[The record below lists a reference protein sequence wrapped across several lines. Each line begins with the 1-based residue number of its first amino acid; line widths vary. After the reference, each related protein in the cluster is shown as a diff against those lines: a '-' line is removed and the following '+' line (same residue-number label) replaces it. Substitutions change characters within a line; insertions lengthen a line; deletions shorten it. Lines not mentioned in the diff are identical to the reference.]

1 MTNEEIFALMD
12 RFEHGACAT
21 FKLTMKDFSLELGKA
36 AASAPN
42 PAPVAA
48 PTSVVAAAPA
58 PETLEGLFVTAPLVG
73 TYYASAA
80 PDQPPFV
87 KAGDKVKKGQ
97 TVCLME
103 AMKMMSEVPA
113 PCDLIVEEL
122 LRADGEL
129 VAFGDAI
136 LRYRAV

>member
-12 RFEHGACAT
+12 RFEQSACAT

-36 AASAPN
+36 MASAPN

-48 PTSVVAAAPA
+48 PT
-58 PETLEGLFVTAPLVG
+58 PEKPEGLFVTAPLVG

-87 KAGDKVKKGQ
+87 KAGDKVNKGQ

-113 PCDLIVEEL
+113 PCDLVVEEL
-122 LRADGEL
+122 LRSDGEL

>member
-1 MTNEEIFALMD
+1 MTNEEIFALMA
-12 RFEHGACAT
+12 RFEQSTCAT

-42 PAPVAA
+42 PAPVAVPVA
-48 PTSVVAAAPA
+48 AAAPA
-58 PETLEGLFVTAPLVG
+58 PEKPEGLFVTAPLVG

-113 PCDLIVEEL
+113 PCDLVVEEL
-122 LRADGEL
+122 LRSDGEL

>member
-12 RFEHGACAT
+12 RFERGTCAT

-48 PTSVVAAAPA
+48 SASVVAAAPA
-58 PETLEGLFVTAPLVG
+58 PEKPEGLFVTAPLVG

>member
-1 MTNEEIFALMD
+1 MTNEEIFALMA
-12 RFEHGACAT
+12 RFEQSACAT

-48 PTSVVAAAPA
+48 PVAAAAPA
-58 PETLEGLFVTAPLVG
+58 PEKPEGLFVTAPLVG

-97 TVCLME
+97 TVCLMGE
-103 AMKMMSEVPA
+103 IPA
-113 PCDLIVEEL
+113 PCDLIVEKL
-122 LRADGEL
+122 LRSDGEL

>member
-12 RFEHGACAT
+12 RFERGACAT

-36 AASAPN
+36 VASAPN
-42 PAPVAA
+42 PAPLAA
-48 PTSVVAAAPA
+48 PAPVAAAAPA
-58 PETLEGLFVTAPLVG
+58 PEKPEGLFVTAPLVG

-122 LRADGEL
+122 LRSDGEL

>member
-12 RFEHGACAT
+12 RFERSACAT

-36 AASAPN
+36 VASAPN
-42 PAPVAA
+42 PAPVAVPA
-48 PTSVVAAAPA
+48 PVAAAPA
-58 PETLEGLFVTAPLVG
+58 PEKPEGLFVTAPLVG

-113 PCDLIVEEL
+113 PCDLIVEDL
-122 LRADGEL
+122 LRSDGEL

>member
-12 RFEHGACAT
+12 RFERGACAT

-36 AASAPN
+36 VASAPN
-42 PAPVAA
+42 PTPVAA
-48 PTSVVAAAPA
+48 SASVVAAAPT
-58 PETLEGLFVTAPLVG
+58 PEKPEGLFVTAPLVG

-122 LRADGEL
+122 LRSDGEL

>member
-1 MTNEEIFALMD
+1 MTNEEIFALMA
-12 RFEHGACAT
+12 RFEQSDCAT
-21 FKLTMKDFSLELGKA
+21 LKLTMKDFSLELGKA
-36 AASAPN
+36 MASAPN

-48 PTSVVAAAPA
+48 PAPVASAAPA
-58 PETLEGLFVTAPLVG
+58 PETPEGLFVTAPLVG

-122 LRADGEL
+122 LRSDGEL

>member
-1 MTNEEIFALMD
+1 MTNEEIFALMA
-12 RFEHGACAT
+12 RFEQSACAT

-36 AASAPN
+36 
-42 PAPVAA
+42 
-48 PTSVVAAAPA
+48 VAAAPA
-58 PETLEGLFVTAPLVG
+58 PAAVSVPVAAAAPGPEKLEGLFVTAPLVG

-87 KAGDKVKKGQ
+87 KAGEKVKKGQ

-122 LRADGEL
+122 LRSDGEL

>member
-1 MTNEEIFALMD
+1 MTNEEIFALMA
-12 RFEHGACAT
+12 RFEQSACAT

-48 PTSVVAAAPA
+48 PVAAAAPA
-58 PETLEGLFVTAPLVG
+58 PEKPEGLFVTAPLVG

-103 AMKMMSEVPA
+103 AMKMMSEIPA
-113 PCDLIVEEL
+113 PCDLIVEKL
-122 LRADGEL
+122 LRSDGEL

>member
-12 RFEHGACAT
+12 RFEQSTCAT

-36 AASAPN
+36 VASAPN
-42 PAPVAA
+42 LAPVSASA
-48 PTSVVAAAPA
+48 SVVAAAPA
-58 PETLEGLFVTAPLVG
+58 PEKPEGLFVTAPLVG

-122 LRADGEL
+122 LRSDGEL